1 MSKCI
6 CGECD
11 HLQASYTWIPDY
23 CEFYIEPH
31 DNKCEKFK
39 PLPPKPPTKDEII
52 KSLEK
57 ELAELKEKYRWHDSR
72 VEKIPQSVS
81 ILHCPVY
88 EIRAVLPSGSSHLF
102 EAVMIAE
109 DLICEA
115 KNFDYYYWRLLDE
128 LPKEDVRP

>member
-1 MSKCI
+1 MNDMTLLRRKSKKDDEVI
-6 CGECD
+6 D
-11 HLQASYTWIPDY
+11 SLLINYTQAR
-23 CEFYIEPH
+23 IEI
-31 DNKCEKFK
+31 
-39 PLPPKPPTKDEII
+39 DE
-52 KSLEK
+52 LH
-57 ELAELKEKYRWHDSR
+57 EKYRWHDSR